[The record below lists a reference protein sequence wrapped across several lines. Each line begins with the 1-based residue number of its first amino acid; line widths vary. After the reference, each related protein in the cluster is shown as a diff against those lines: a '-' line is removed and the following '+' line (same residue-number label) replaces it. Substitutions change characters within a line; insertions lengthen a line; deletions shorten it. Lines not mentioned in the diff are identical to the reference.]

1 MMEETKFDG
10 LTGKRILFF
19 SPAFFGY
26 EDKIKKKMLEL
37 GTKVDSF
44 DERSVVRASGRALLK
59 LNRDIFNQRTENYYA
74 KILSIVKKKNYDYVL
89 FVKCDMPTERI
100 LKIYRKC
107 FKKAKFCLHM
117 WDSIKNIP
125 GIEKKFKYFDFIS
138 SFDRMDCKECPELHF
153 RPLYFGDEY
162 RREENA
168 TEEYDYDLCFIG
180 TIHSDRWKILK
191 QIKKQS
197 EMKEI
202 RIFYYPYL
210 QSKFVYYFYR
220 LIKPEFWG
228 TSIDEFRFEK
238 LSSELVSDK
247 VAKSRTVIDI
257 QHPGQT
263 GLTIRTI
270 EMIGMN
276 KRLITTNQDIKNYD
290 FYDQENICIID
301 RRNPVINMNFELD
314 YKPLDKELYYKY
326 SLEAWIY
333 EVLGNEK

>member
-1 MMEETKFDG
+1 MEETKFDG

-19 SPAFFGY
+19 SPVFFGY

-37 GTKVDSF
+37 GAKVDSF
-44 DERSVVRASGRALLK
+44 DERSVVSAFGRALLK
-59 LNRDIFNQRTENYYA
+59 LNRNIFHQRTENYYA
-74 KILSIVKKKNYDYVL
+74 KILSIVKKENYDYVL

-100 LKIYRKC
+100 LKTYRKY

-138 SFDRMDCKECPELHF
+138 SFDRMDCEVYPELHF
-153 RPLYFGDEY
+153 RPLYYCDEY

-168 TEEYDYDLCFIG
+168 AEEYDYDLCFIG

-191 QIKKQS
+191 ELRKQS
-197 EMKEI
+197 EKKNL

-210 QSKFVYYFYR
+210 QSRFIYYFYR

-228 TSIDEFRFEK
+228 TPIDQFRFEK
-238 LSSELVSDK
+238 LSGDLISEK
-247 VAKSRTVIDI
+247 VEKSRVVIDI

-290 FYDQENICIID
+290 FYDPENVCIMD
-301 RRNPVINMNFELD
+301 RRNPVMNMNFKLD
-314 YKPLDKELYYKY
+314 YKPLNKALYHKY

-333 EVLGNEK
+333 EVLGSEK